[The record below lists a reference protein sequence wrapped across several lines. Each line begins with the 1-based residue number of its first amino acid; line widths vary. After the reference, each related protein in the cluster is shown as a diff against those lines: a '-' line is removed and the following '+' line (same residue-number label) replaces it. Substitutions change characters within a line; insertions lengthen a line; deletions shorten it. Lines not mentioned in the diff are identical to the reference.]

1 MTARTFGFMKAPKLR
16 GPFRNVRTEPKS
28 FKFKSRHLPEVRPE
42 WEERKRRVEEEVQ
55 GTLGDGPRAIKFKHG
70 AGQAQG
76 RAARRVASA
85 RAGRMAALRAA
96 GVAAV
101 LVYLTYRA
109 ILWVET
115 QDYGQFLN
123 FMHSNG

>member
-1 MTARTFGFMKAPKLR
+1 MKAPKLR
-16 GPFRNVRTEPKS
+16 GPFRNVRTEPRT
-28 FKFKSRHLPEVRPE
+28 FTFKSRHLPDSRPE
-42 WEERKRRVEEEVQ
+42 WEERKRRGEEEVE
-55 GTLGDGPRAIKFKHG
+55 GASDAPRPIKFRQG
-70 AGQAQG
+70 GRSAEG
-76 RAARRVASA
+76 RAARRAASI
-85 RAGRMAALRAA
+85 RASRMAALRAG
-96 GVAAV
+96 GVALV

>member
-1 MTARTFGFMKAPKLR
+1 MHVRVQRQLEEQ
-16 GPFRNVRTEPKS
+16 RNVRTEPRN
-28 FKFKSRHLPEVRPE
+28 FTLKSRHLSASRPE
-42 WEERKRRVEEEVQ
+42 WEERKRRVEEEVN
-55 GTLGDGPRAIKFKHG
+55 GATDAPRPIKFRQG
-70 AGQAQG
+70 GRSAEG
-76 RAARRVASA
+76 RAARRSASI
-85 RAGRMAALRAA
+85 RASSMAALRAG
-96 GVAAV
+96 GVALV